1 VRGPFFYVPD
11 KISCAARGCVAETV
25 SRGNVRVSSRASVQR
40 VQGTGIDASH
50 CPYSQSTE
58 WDTNL
63 NLISRTA
70 SRVRVSNTGR
80 QADGRARKSN
90 VRTSASP
97 RVYYFRE
104 GHVIAEI
111 RYAIRSLLKEKG
123 FAFTVVVTLAICIA
137 ANTATFAIVNA
148 VLLRPLPV
156 PDANSILL
164 MSNRYPK
171 AGVDFSFSSGGDYYD
186 RRADVTALKEQAMFQ
201 FEDQSIGIDGT
212 PEQVPGMVATPS
224 LFRLL
229 EIAPALG
236 RTFNEDEGE
245 IGAEQKVILSHGL
258 WQSLYGG
265 SQKALGQEL
274 RLSGR
279 TYRIVGVMPASFSF
293 VKPEVRFWI
302 PLAFSAQEKTAHHR
316 NNYYSI
322 GRLKPGT
329 SVQQVQAQVDALN
342 ARNLDRF
349 PEFKEILINAGFH
362 TVVEPLQNMMVKEV
376 RHTLYLLWSGA
387 IFVLLIGAVNI
398 TNLALARLAVRRKEL
413 ATRLALGA
421 GRARIL
427 RQLVMDN
434 LLLAVA
440 GGAAGVGLGAALV
453 RALASVGLD
462 KFPRA
467 AEVSVDGRVILVAMM
482 TAIFTGAAIGLIPLT
497 DVFNVSLNSMMH
509 ESSRT
514 GTGGRRVRR
523 VRQGLVTAQIAFAFS
538 LLMGAALL
546 LVSFR
551 QLLRVD
557 PGFQT
562 KRILTASTNMPRSRY
577 SGDPQLREFMSG
589 SLGAIRRTPGVVAAG
604 ATSTIPFAG
613 IYNDGVILAEG
624 YMMKPGESVISPRQ
638 AEATPGYFDT
648 MGIALVKGRY
658 FEDRDDANSPRVVI
672 VDERLAHRFW
682 PNRDP
687 IGQRMFQPQD
697 PKALLKTDEHTRWLT
712 VVGVVRSIR
721 LNDLAG
727 TGSPVGAYYFPYAQ
741 SPDRSFTFSIKTAG
755 APGAVARDVRAAI
768 ARIDRELPLF
778 DIRTMSERAE
788 LTLASR
794 RTSLLL
800 AIGFGAVA
808 LFLSA
813 IGIYGVLAFLVT
825 QRRRE
830 IGIRVA
836 LGSTEYGVV
845 KLVLREGLVLVGAGL
860 VLGIAGAVAL
870 SRVVASE
877 IYGVKPLDPVLM
889 ATVTAMLGAV
899 ALAACVVPARRA
911 LGVDPIVVLSE

>member
-1 VRGPFFYVPD
+1 
-11 KISCAARGCVAETV
+11 
-25 SRGNVRVSSRASVQR
+25 
-40 VQGTGIDASH
+40 
-50 CPYSQSTE
+50 
-58 WDTNL
+58 
-63 NLISRTA
+63 
-70 SRVRVSNTGR
+70 
-80 QADGRARKSN
+80 
-90 VRTSASP
+90 
-97 RVYYFRE
+97 
-104 GHVIAEI
+104 
-111 RYAIRSLLKEKG
+111 
-123 FAFTVVVTLAICIA
+123 VVLTLAVCIA
-137 ANTATFAIVNA
+137 ANTATFAIVNS

-171 AGVDFSFSSGGDYYD
+171 AGVVDFYFSSAGDYYD
-186 RRADVTALKEQAMFQ
+186 RRSEVTAFQEQAMFR
-201 FEDQSIGIDGT
+201 FADQAIGIDGT
-212 PEQVPGMVATPS
+212 PEQVPGMAATPS

-229 EIAPALG
+229 GIPPALG
-236 RTFNEDEGE
+236 RTFNDAEGE
-245 IGAEQKVILSHGL
+245 IGAEQKAILSYGL
-258 WQSLYGG
+258 WRRLYG
-265 SQKALGQEL
+265 SSPKVLGQEL

-279 TYRIVGVMPASFSF
+279 PYTIVGVMPMGFSF
-293 VKPEVRFWI
+293 IKPEVRFWT
-302 PLAFSAQEKTAHHR
+302 PLAFSAREKTAHHS

-322 GRLKPGT
+322 GRLKPGA
-329 SVQQVQAQVDALN
+329 SVQQVQAQVDAIN

-349 PEFKEILINAGFH
+349 PEFRELLINAGFH
-362 TVVEPLQNMMVKEV
+362 TVVEPLQNMMVKDV
-376 RHTLYLLWSGA
+376 RRTLYLLWGGA

-398 TNLALARLAVRRKEL
+398 ANLALARLAARRRDL

-421 GRARIL
+421 GQGRVM
-427 RQLVMDN
+427 RQLVLEN
-434 LLLAVA
+434 LHLAIA

-453 RALASVGLD
+453 RALALVGFD

-467 AEVSVDGRVILVAMM
+467 AEVSLDGRVILVAMAL
-482 TAIFTGAAIGLIPLT
+482 AIFTGAAVGLIPLT
-497 DVFNVSLNSMMH
+497 DVFRVSLNSVLH

-514 GTGGRRVRR
+514 GTGGRRTRR
-523 VRQGLVTAQIAFAFS
+523 VRQGLVAAQIAFAFS

-562 KRILTASTNMPRSRY
+562 KGILTTSTNMPRSRY
-577 SGDPQLREFMSG
+577 NGDPQLRDFMSR
-589 SLGAIRRTPGVVAAG
+589 SLDAIRRTPGVLAAG

-613 IYNDGVILAEG
+613 NYDDSVILAEG
-624 YMMKPGESVISPRQ
+624 YVMKPGESVISPRQ
-638 AEATPGYFDT
+638 AVATPGYFET

-687 IGQRMFQPQD
+687 IGQRMFQPND
-697 PKALLKTDEHTRWLT
+697 LKALLRTDEHTRWLR

-721 LNDLAG
+721 LDDLAG
-727 TGSPVGAYYFPYAQ
+727 TGSPVGIYYFPYAQ
-741 SPDRSFTFSIKTAG
+741 SPDRSFTFSIKTARD
-755 APGAVARDVRAAI
+755 PGTVARDVRAAI
-768 ARIDRELPLF
+768 ASIDRELPLF
-778 DIRTMSERAE
+778 DIRTMIERAE
-788 LTLASR
+788 LTLSSR
-794 RTSLLL
+794 RTSMLV

-836 LGSTEYGVV
+836 LGSTEFGIV

-860 VLGIAGAVAL
+860 VLGVAGAMAL
-870 SRVVASE
+870 SRAVASE
-877 IYGVKPLDPVLM
+877 IYGVKPLDPLLM
-889 ATVTAMLGAV
+889 ATVTAVLGIV

-911 LGVDPIVVLSE
+911 VSVDPIVVLSEQ